1 MSERVSNLSWAIVQL
16 VVAIALAV
24 LVWLRWS

>member
-1 MSERVSNLSWAIVQL
+1 MTERTWNLSWAVLQL

-24 LVWLRWS
+24 LLWLR